1 MIFIIFAFM
10 ISKELETSIL
20 KTLQE
25 HYHKEY
31 SAGSVSSVS
40 GGSINETVRM
50 KTDEGFFFIKYNN
63 ARRYPQMFEK
73 EALGLKLLGG
83 SGTLRVPEVIGTGEA
98 DGNAFLVM
106 EYLSS
111 SKKKKNFWEEFGK
124 GLARMHRHTFG
135 KFGLDHDNYMGS
147 LYQSNHYHD
156 HWTDFFREERLEKQ
170 LLLAEKG
177 GMANRRL
184 RDAFDNLYG
193 KLGELFP
200 EEPPALVH
208 GDLWSGN
215 YMVDD
220 RGEACLIDPAAYYG
234 HREVDLGMSRLFGVF
249 DPSFY
254 RAYNDEYPLVPGWRE
269 RLAIC
274 NLYPLMVH
282 VNLFGEGYL
291 GSVYSILTEGGFMD

>member
-1 MIFIIFAFM
+1 MIG
-10 ISKELETSIL
+10 KELKASVAGILQSHFRKEFSI
-20 KTLQE
+20 
-25 HYHKEY
+25 
-31 SAGSVSSVS
+31 GRISSVS
-40 GGSINETVRM
+40 GGSINETYRVETGR
-50 KTDEGFFFIKYNN
+50 GNFFIKYNN
-63 ARRYPQMFEK
+63 ARKYPGMFEK
-73 EALGLKLLGG
+73 EARGLELLGG

-98 DGNAFLVM
+98 DGNAFIVM

-111 SKKKKNFWEEFGK
+111 SSKKKDFWKKFGK

-147 LYQSNHYHD
+147 LSQSNHYHD
-156 HWTDFFREERLEKQ
+156 NWTDFFREERLEKQ
-170 LLLAEKG
+170 LLLAEKS
-177 GMANRRL
+177 GMASKRL
-184 RDAFDNLYG
+184 RDAFNSLYG
-193 KLGELFP
+193 KLGEIFP

-215 YMVDD
+215 YMVDE

-249 DPSFY
+249 DTSFY
-254 RAYNDEYPLVPGWRE
+254 SAYNDEYPLEPGWRE
-269 RLAIC
+269 RLGIC

-291 GSVYSILTEGGFMD
+291 GSVYSILMEHGLMD